1 MRRGSSLAC
10 DCDGRE
16 KNFQETNAMD
26 NRAQRS
32 VQIASAGDL
41 KPTDVRVIAETGQTG
56 HLNTAEPDATEAD
69 EAAEVKA
76 WSERGRELSRE
87 YLTRTEADQKIVAAF
102 RELRD
107 KPKGVKKAFRD
118 ALNIENWE
126 ATPYRKVGE
135 NDFLHE
141 PDTLKV
147 FGKLTIS
154 QQYELAKAPPDVQ
167 RSIRDHFRTR
177 PDDKR
182 SKNALRKMRLAAK
195 TKQTPEAGSATEEK
209 PEAGSATNQKLEAG
223 SAMKTALV
231 EIRPSASSSFDTME
245 ESDQAGFLAWLDAAP
260 KSVEVIRLFEQG

>member
-56 HLNTAEPDATEAD
+56 HLNTAEPDATESD

-76 WSERGRELSRE
+76 WSDRGRELGRE
-87 YLTRTEADQKIVAAF
+87 YLTRTEADQKIVAGF
-102 RELRD
+102 RELR
-107 KPKGVKKAFRD
+107 KKSKTVKQAFRD
-118 ALNIENWE
+118 ALNIEDWE
-126 ATPYRKVGE
+126 ATRYRKVGE
-135 NDFLHE
+135 DDFLHE
-141 PDTLKV
+141 PETLKV

-154 QQYELAKAPPDVQ
+154 QQYELAKASPDVK
-167 RSIRDHFRTR
+167 RSIRNHFCTH
-177 PDDKR
+177 PEDKP
-182 SKNALRKMRLAAK
+182 SKNKLREKRLAAK
-195 TKQTPEAGSATEEK
+195 TKQEPKPSSAAKQK
-209 PEAGSATNQKLEAG
+209 PEAGSSVKPEIP
-223 SAMKTALV
+223 LV
-231 EIRPSASSSFDTME
+231 EIRVNASISFDTME
-245 ESDQAGFLAWLDAAP
+245 ESDRAEFLSWLNAAP